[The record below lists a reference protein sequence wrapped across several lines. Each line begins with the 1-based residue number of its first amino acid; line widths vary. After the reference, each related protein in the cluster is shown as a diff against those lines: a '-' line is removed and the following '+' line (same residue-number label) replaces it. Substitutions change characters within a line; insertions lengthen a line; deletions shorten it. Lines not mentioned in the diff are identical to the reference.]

1 MVRRIVLIT
10 IVALTAAFAAS
21 SPPDELSGPVTRS
34 QILAAAPDWEPNL
47 AAYQPKT
54 EALEALKKVAEP
66 VLIET
71 YFATWCSDS
80 KAHVPALFSV
90 LDRADNPLLQA
101 SYTALPRAKAER
113 SRFIPEGRAIDKL
126 PTFIVFLN
134 GREIGR
140 IVETPAHSV
149 EEDLAAL
156 LLRR

>member
-1 MVRRIVLIT
+1 VVSRTVLVT

-21 SPPDELSGPVTRS
+21 SPPDELTGSVTRS

-54 EALEALKKVAEP
+54 DALDALKKVSEP
-66 VLIET
+66 VLIEI

-80 KAHVPALFSV
+80 KAHVPALFKV
-90 LDRADNPLLQA
+90 LDLADNPLLQA
-101 SYTALPRAKAER
+101 AYTAMPRAKAER
-113 SRFIPEGRAIDKL
+113 SRFIPADRAIDKL
-126 PTFIVFLN
+126 PTFVVFRD
-134 GREIGR
+134 GKEMGR

-156 LLRR
+156 LRR

>member
-10 IVALTAAFAAS
+10 SVALATAFVSAF
-21 SPPDELSGPVTRS
+21 PPADLTGPVSRS
-34 QILAAAPDWEPNL
+34 QILSALADWEAVMSL
-47 AAYQPKT
+47 YQPKP
-54 EALEALKKVAEP
+54 EAVETLKKTGDP

-71 YFATWCSDS
+71 YFGSWCSDS
-80 KAHVPALFSV
+80 KAHVPALFKV
-90 LDRADNPLLQA
+90 LDMVDNPLLQVSFIA
-101 SYTALPRAKAER
+101 IPRDKAER

-156 LLRR
+156 LRR